1 MAVTG
6 GRQEE
11 LQAEQLAELA
21 DQKAEPTEQE
31 GEPAQAEPQAAPWE
45 QEQAEPQDDL
55 GEQQHQAGPEAAP
68 WDEQRQAEPQADPW
82 DEQRQAEPQADPWE
96 EERQADQPPQEE
108 EPSAVPSAGHRLA
121 PGHRRAAA
129 GRPAWWPAGPEIL
142 RHPLAVPVAGLAL
155 IALLTPLHGVWA
167 VEAVLVAL
175 LLIVPGV
182 ALLRALHIDGE
193 AIALHP
199 VYVPA
204 ASILV
209 LFGSGLAVDLIGP
222 VVGISEPLR
231 AAPVLVSLLIV
242 CGALLAGSRNAP
254 AETDIPWSSVSQ
266 PVRYAWPL
274 LMPLLSAA
282 GALRLNSGHTGH
294 VADVAVLVVIAALIA
309 AFLLA
314 PRCDDTLLVVIVFAA
329 SLAMM
334 WSYALRGS
342 LVYGFDISSEYYSL
356 SQTITTGVWHVSHPN
371 DAYGAM
377 LSLTIFPAQLHAL
390 SGISGLMIF
399 KFVFPVIGAF
409 FPVAVFSLARRALD
423 GRWAFMA
430 AALVVMQETF
440 FQQLPALARQEI
452 AMVFFAALICAVL
465 DASQGL
471 RARWTFVCLLSLGMV
486 LAHYSTAY
494 LAIPLLGIAAAIQWG
509 ASWFRPVPRIAGV
522 ALLACVVSTVG
533 ATIWYGSLTHSTSNM
548 SQFVQAA
555 EGQGLNLLPNSGAN
569 VVATYLQGESN
580 QTYTPAEYQRFIDAD
595 YKTTYDFITPLSDAG
610 QAQYALKPADDPGPP
625 VTSQLGSDVLN
636 LADLLIQQLVNL
648 LAAVAAAVMA
658 LRRKA
663 PRIARQIGLLGLAG
677 MVILILVRVSGTVAA
692 DYNPQRAFLQLLIV
706 LAVGICW
713 LFQLIGAR
721 WARTRSAI
729 LTIGAATLGLYMIG
743 TTGVGGVFFGGGTA
757 ANLNNSGGD
766 YQEFVMTGPDL
777 AAASW
782 VDQTAAIGQFIYADH
797 YAQLRLDTVAGPARS
812 GVFDAITPETLDQH
826 AWVYATSVNLQHD
839 VVQSMVGSNVTSYAF
854 PSRFLDSNYDVVYTN
869 GSSEVFH
876 R

>member
-1 MAVTG
+1 MAVAD

-11 LQAEQLAELA
+11 LQAEQQAELA
-21 DQKAEPTEQE
+21 E
-31 GEPAQAEPQAAPWE
+31 
-45 QEQAEPQDDL
+45 
-55 GEQQHQAGPEAAP
+55 
-68 WDEQRQAEPQADPW
+68 RQAELAERQPEPAAQEDQLDPAGQSAEAPTAPRNEQPTAKLRADPWAEQHPAEPPADPW
-82 DEQRQAEPQADPWE
+82 DEQ
-96 EERQADQPPQEE
+96 QADQPPPYDGPAPE
-108 EPSAVPSAGHRLA
+108 EPGQAVPVDGH
-121 PGHRRAAA
+121 GGE
-129 GRPAWWPAGPEIL
+129 GRPSARWPAGREIF

-155 IALLTPLHGVWA
+155 IALLTPLRGLWP

-182 ALLRALHIDGE
+182 ALLRALGIDGE
-193 AIALHP
+193 AVALHP

-204 ASILV
+204 ASMLV
-209 LFGSGLAVDLIGP
+209 LFGSGLAVDLAGP

-242 CGALLAGSRNAP
+242 CAALLFGSRNAP
-254 AETDIPWSSVSQ
+254 PETDIPWSSLSQ
-266 PVRYAWPL
+266 PVRFVWPL

-282 GALRLNSGHTGH
+282 GALRLNNGHTGR
-294 VADVAVLVVIAALIA
+294 VADLAVLLVIAVLIA
-309 AFLLA
+309 TFLLA

-356 SQTITTGVWHVSHPN
+356 SQTLTSGVWHVAHPN

-377 LSLTIFPAQLHAL
+377 LSLTILPAQLHAV

-430 AALVVMQETF
+430 AALVIMQQTF

-452 AMVFFAALICAVL
+452 AMVFFAALMCAVL
-465 DASQGL
+465 DSSQAL

-494 LAIPLLGIAAAIQWG
+494 LAIPLLAIAAVIQWG
-509 ASWFRPVPRIAGV
+509 TSWFRPVPRIAGV
-522 ALLACVVSTVG
+522 ALLACAVSAVG

-548 SQFVQAA
+548 TQFVTAA

-569 VVATYLQGESN
+569 VVSTYLQGESN
-580 QTYTPAEYQRFIDAD
+580 QTYTPAQYQSSIAASYKVNDGFI
-595 YKTTYDFITPLSDAG
+595 IPLPNAG
-610 QAQYALKPADDPGPP
+610 QAQYALKPADDPSSP
-625 VTSQLGSDVLN
+625 VTWQLGATVFN
-636 LADLLIQQLVNL
+636 LADLLLQQLINV

-663 PRIARQIGLLGLAG
+663 PLIARQIGLLGLAG
-677 MVILILVRVSGTVAA
+677 MAILILVRVSGTVAEE
-692 DYNPQRAFLQLLIV
+692 YNPQRAFLQLLIV

-713 LFQLIGAR
+713 LFQLIGAK
-721 WARTRSAI
+721 WARTRLAI
-729 LTIGAATLGLYMIG
+729 LTLGAAALGLYMFG
-743 TTGVGGVFFGGGTA
+743 TSGVGGIFVGGGTA
-757 ANLNNSGGD
+757 ANLANSGND
-766 YQEFVMTGPDL
+766 YQEFVMTGQDL

-782 VDQTAAIGQFIYADH
+782 VDQTAPIGQFIYADH
-797 YAQLRLDTVAGPARS
+797 YAQLRLDTVAGPS
-812 GVFDAITPETLDQH
+812 LPGVFDAITPETLDQH
-826 AWVYATSVNLQHD
+826 AWVYASSVNLQHGI
-839 VVQSMVGSNVTSYAF
+839 VRSLVGSNVTSFAF